1 MVGHFTKYWP
11 VFFKKD
17 VKVMNVKGRW
27 GSYCRLEE
35 TTEIGHVNG
44 TCNPGQD
51 AVKDVPDEI

>member
-1 MVGHFTKYWP
+1 M
-11 VFFKKD
+11 FFKKD

-27 GSYCRLEE
+27 GNYCRLEE
-35 TTEIGHVNG
+35 TTEISHVNG